1 MNKARRNE
9 LRQLKYQRRLKNL
22 GLKELDPNRNYHGYK
37 DQGKPCS
44 CFICQ
49 PPDRNYN
56 RAKEKRKQL
65 LQNNNL

>member
-22 GLKELDPNRNYHGYK
+22 GLKETDPNSNYHGFK

-44 CFICQ
+44 CIFCQ
-49 PPDRNYN
+49 PKGKHD
-56 RAKEKRKQL
+56 RAKEKAKL
-65 LQNNNL
+65 TKDKSV